1 MLTLIKETI
10 WKKRREGLVH
20 VPIHIHLCNMHIKYT
35 DDIPVCKLH
44 IKHVCS
50 EMKGDGRG

>member
-1 MLTLIKETI
+1 M
-10 WKKRREGLVH
+10 H

-44 IKHVCS
+44 IKYVCS